1 MTSKGPFKGRLPSD
15 APVCEP
21 LENWMTIK
29 IVIAD
34 DHEVVRAGL
43 RAIFNETEIKIVG
56 EAASGDSVVK
66 LVEKHSPHI
75 VLLDVQMPEGD
86 GLTALNRIRLEK
98 PELPVL
104 MFSAFD
110 NSASLA
116 RAVALGAN
124 GYLSKSANRRT
135 ILDAIRRVATGES
148 IWTRE
153 ELRRVTGALAAPR
166 SALQSTV
173 PLTTRESQVLAQL
186 ATGATNKEIALELDI
201 SYETIKEHVQH
212 VLRKIGVTDRT
223 QAAVWA
229 VRNGVL

>member
-1 MTSKGPFKGRLPSD
+1 
-15 APVCEP
+15 
-21 LENWMTIK
+21 MTIK
-29 IVIAD
+29 LVIAD

-43 RAIFNETEIKIVG
+43 RILLNDTDIKIVG
-56 EAASGDSVVK
+56 EATNGEAAIK
-66 LVEKHSPHI
+66 LVEKHNPHV
-75 VLLDVQMPEGD
+75 VLLDVQMPGGD
-86 GLTALNRIRLEK
+86 GLTALNRIRLEN

-104 MFSAFD
+104 MFSGFD
-110 NSASLA
+110 NSAYTS

-124 GYLSKSANRRT
+124 GYLSKSVNRRT
-135 ILDAIRRVATGES
+135 LIDAIRRVAAGET

-166 SALQSTV
+166 SAIQSTV
-173 PLTTRESQVLAQL
+173 PLTTRENEVLRHMAN
-186 ATGATNKEIALELDI
+186 GATNKEIALELDI

-229 VRNGVL
+229 VRNKVL

>member
-1 MTSKGPFKGRLPSD
+1 
-15 APVCEP
+15 
-21 LENWMTIK
+21 MTIK

-43 RAIFNETEIKIVG
+43 RAIFSETEIKIVG

-110 NSASLA
+110 NSAYLA

-124 GYLSKSANRRT
+124 GYLAKSANRRT